1 MSWIDTYDVAVPAYQ
16 VTDGKVFFAIKLSK
30 NDARAPAPASQSPNG
45 VCTTLRSYS
54 QFRRLWKTLR
64 ERVDEPARRHHH
76 RHHLTLG
83 TAHKC
88 RCAEDRCEFD
98 ALHPMLQSFPFP
110 SRRSLRSKF
119 TGLDHA
125 AVNERRDALAA
136 FVALLHEFFSSFGG
150 AMLREKLQDDSCFAL
165 KAYANFLGAAE
176 HFPAGASA
184 ALHRPLA
191 LDGWRQQCA
200 EQMMNQDEQE
210 EDDGGFRDSEPEV
223 SEVHLTAPRA
233 VESRVKEASTPE
245 EEDVETERT
254 TLPSL
259 QVKPVRVHTMHSF
272 MEEFCEHVLSQFACD
287 IDELNSPDLTEARRW
302 EICLYVACRIGH
314 TYAVQLIL
322 FNYADANTAMA
333 DGSSCLHI
341 AARMGRTDIVALLLD
356 EGADANMANDAG
368 VTPLIAACRNGCVD
382 VVKLLLDAGAT
393 VSACSKRGTYPLH
406 AAIVSQNLEIV
417 ALLVDSGAN
426 VNVMTASGI
435 TPLHFAAKLGS
446 LAISE
451 YLLRHDADPE
461 KRTKNDSDAMMI
473 AEANGHATICELFQR
488 FSGFVTS
495 EQVGADYLLNMG
507 ETDKSPDMVRML
519 SQRRLSRASRVA
531 A

>member
-1 MSWIDTYDVAVPAYQ
+1 MSWIGKYDVAVPAYQ

-30 NDARAPAPASQSPNG
+30 NDARAPVPVSSPSNG
-45 VCTTLRSYS
+45 ILTTLRSYS

-64 ERVDEPARRHHH
+64 DRVNEPNGTVRRP
-76 RHHLTLG
+76 HLSLSL
-83 TAHKC
+83 AHKC
-88 RCAEDRCEFD
+88 RCIKDHCEFD
-98 ALHPMLQSFPFP
+98 ALYQLIQSFPFP

-119 TGLDHA
+119 TGLDHS
-125 AVNERRDALAA
+125 AVNERRDALGA
-136 FVALLHEFFSSFGG
+136 FVTLLHEFFATFAS
-150 AMLREKLQDDSCFAL
+150 ATLREKLQDGCLVL

-176 HFPAGASA
+176 HFPTDVSA
-184 ALHRPLA
+184 VLHRPLA
-191 LDGWRQQCA
+191 LNAWRQQCA
-200 EQMMNQDEQE
+200 EQMLSQDE
-210 EDDGGFRDSEPEV
+210 EDGFQDSDHES
-223 SEVHLTAPRA
+223 SEVHLDAPRA
-233 VESRVKEASTPE
+233 VEDRIDEDSSE
-245 EEDVETERT
+245 EKDTETDRL

-259 QVKPVRVHTMHSF
+259 QVKPVPVHTMHSF
-272 MEEFCEHVLSQFACD
+272 MEEFCEHVLTQFASD
-287 IDELNSPDLTEARRW
+287 IDELNSSELTQARRW

-314 TYAVQLIL
+314 LYAVQLIL
-322 FNYADANTAMA
+322 FNYAEANATMS

-341 AARMGRTDIVALLLD
+341 AARMGRTDIVNLLLD
-356 EGADANMANDAG
+356 EGADVNKANDAG

-382 VVKLLLDAGAT
+382 VVKSLLDAGAK
-393 VSACSKRGTYPLH
+393 VSVCSKRGTYPLH
-406 AAIVSQNLEIV
+406 ASIVSQNIEIV
-417 ALLVDSGAN
+417 AMLVERGAN

-488 FSGFVTS
+488 FSGIVTS
-495 EQVGADYLLNMG
+495 EQVGSNYLLNISEAG
-507 ETDKSPDMVRML
+507 KSPDMVRML
-519 SQRRLSRASRVA
+519 SQRRLSRVSRA

>member
-1 MSWIDTYDVAVPAYQ
+1 MSWIDKFDVAVPAYQ
-16 VTDGKVFFAIKLSK
+16 VTDGKVFFTIKLSK
-30 NDARAPAPASQSPNG
+30 SDG

-64 ERVDEPARRHHH
+64 ERVDEPSTRH
-76 RHHLTLG
+76 RHLTLG
-83 TAHKC
+83 AALKC
-88 RCAEDRCEFD
+88 RCSEDRCEFD
-98 ALHPMLQSFPFP
+98 ALYPMLQSFPFP
-110 SRRSLRSKF
+110 SRRSLRSKL

-125 AVNERRDALAA
+125 AVNERRHALAA
-136 FVALLHEFFSSFGG
+136 FVALLHEFFSSFG
-150 AMLREKLQDDSCFAL
+150 AATLRHKLEDDSCFVL
-165 KAYANFLGAAE
+165 EAYANFLGAAE
-176 HFPAGASA
+176 HFPTGASA

-200 EQMMNQDEQE
+200 EQMLNQDEQE
-210 EDDGGFRDSEPEV
+210 LEARVEKTEDDDEV
-223 SEVHLTAPRA
+223 
-233 VESRVKEASTPE
+233 
-245 EEDVETERT
+245 TERV

-259 QVKPVRVHTMHSF
+259 QVKTVRVHTMHSF
-272 MEEFCEHVLSQFACD
+272 MDEFCEHVLSQFASD
-287 IDELNSPDLTEARRW
+287 IDELNAPNLTEARRW

-356 EGADANMANDAG
+356 EGADVNMANDAG

-393 VSACSKRGTYPLH
+393 VAACSKRGTYPLH

-488 FSGFVTS
+488 FSGFATS
-495 EQVGADYLLNMG
+495 EQVGADYLLNMS
-507 ETDKSPDMVRML
+507 ETDKSPDMVRMRML
-519 SQRRLSRASRVA
+519 SQRRLSRAA